1 VSQAN
6 VVQQVEKDI
15 ISAMKAREAERLS
28 TLRMVKTAFKNKEI
42 EKREPLTDA
51 EAQQILTTLIKQRR
65 ESVEQF
71 TKGNRPELA
80 EKELAEIALIEGY
93 MPKAAGEEEIKR
105 LVEEALVG
113 QNLGP
118 KDMGAAMKI
127 VQARIQASGLRADG
141 RQVSE
146 VVKARLAK

>member
-1 VSQAN
+1 
-6 VVQQVEKDI
+6 VQQVEKDI

-80 EKELAEIALIEGY
+80 EKELAEITLIEGY
-93 MPKAAGEEEIKR
+93 MPKAAGEEEIKK
-105 LVEEALVG
+105 LVEEALAG

>member
-1 VSQAN
+1 VSQAS

-15 ISAMKAREAERLS
+15 VAAMKARESERLS

-80 EKELAEIALIEGY
+80 EKELGEIALIEGY
-93 MPKAAGEEEIKR
+93 MPKAAGEEEIKK
-105 LVEEALVG
+105 LVEEALAG
-113 QNLGP
+113 QTLGP
-118 KDMGAAMKI
+118 KDMGTAMKT
-127 VQARIQASGLRADG
+127 VQAKIQASGLRADG

-146 VVKARLAK
+146 IVKAHLSK